1 MVYVCVLLCSAY
13 GQAVTVS
20 LSGNQTVLEGSNV
33 TFTCYVN
40 SSNRQLR
47 SNWFLI
53 FPDDDSRINIR
64 LQGGNYTPPETDES
78 LFNVPDLFPGF
89 QVEFTFVRI
98 NLTFDMVEVQC
109 FNGDNT
115 NSSFINIIS
124 KMDT

>member
-1 MVYVCVLLCSAY
+1 M
-13 GQAVTVS
+13 
-20 LSGNQTVLEGSNV
+20 
-33 TFTCYVN
+33 TFTCYVYF
-40 SSNRQLR
+40 SSIQLQ
-47 SNWFLI
+47 SNWLLTFS
-53 FPDDDSRINIR
+53 DGDSRVNIR

-78 LFNVPDLFPGF
+78 LFNVPNIFPGF

-109 FNGDNT
+109 FNGYNT